1 MQLSNVLLHSFGFSK
16 EPVAR
21 VSSTGSLL
29 CGAISKPLCPPFPGA
44 RPAYSLQTSAAQTH
58 PPTLTPAPVW
68 CSAIRMNLA
77 EMLHREHL
85 TPLSFCPSPVRLGA
99 PLALWIGG
107 LSRVLKG
114 FPLFIVTLD
123 CCFKAFLNQ
132 EPKACGR
139 GLTSPLVLHDLK
151 WAPLHSTTGPG
162 QPQ

>member
-1 MQLSNVLLHSFGFSK
+1 MSIIQNLETTLS
-16 EPVAR
+16 
-21 VSSTGSLL
+21 
-29 CGAISKPLCPPFPGA
+29 PFPGSQTRLFSTDIRRSDASSDPDSRA
-44 RPAYSLQTSAAQTH
+44 RVVFCNTDESGGNVTSRAPHSIVFLSITCPPGSAQ
-58 PPTLTPAPVW
+58 
-68 CSAIRMNLA
+68 
-77 EMLHREHL
+77 
-85 TPLSFCPSPVRLGA
+85 
-99 PLALWIGG
+99 LALWIEG

>member
-1 MQLSNVLLHSFGFSK
+1 MLCTT
-16 EPVAR
+16 
-21 VSSTGSLL
+21 VSQ
-29 CGAISKPLCPPFPGA
+29 PLCPPFPVATG
-44 RPAYSLQTSAAQTH
+44 SLFSRHPH
-58 PPTLTPAPVW
+58 PPRSDASSDPDSRARVVFCNTDESGGNVTSRAPHSIVF
-68 CSAIRMNLA
+68 
-77 EMLHREHL
+77 
-85 TPLSFCPSPVRLGA
+85 LSITCPPVPA

>member
-1 MQLSNVLLHSFGFSK
+1 MRRHLETTLS
-16 EPVAR
+16 
-21 VSSTGSLL
+21 
-29 CGAISKPLCPPFPGA
+29 PFPGSQTRLFSTDIRRSDASSDPDSRA
-44 RPAYSLQTSAAQTH
+44 RVVFCNTDESGGNVTSRAPRSIVFLSITC
-58 PPTLTPAPVW
+58 PPVP
-68 CSAIRMNLA
+68 
-77 EMLHREHL
+77 
-85 TPLSFCPSPVRLGA
+85 A

-162 QPQ
+162 RPQ